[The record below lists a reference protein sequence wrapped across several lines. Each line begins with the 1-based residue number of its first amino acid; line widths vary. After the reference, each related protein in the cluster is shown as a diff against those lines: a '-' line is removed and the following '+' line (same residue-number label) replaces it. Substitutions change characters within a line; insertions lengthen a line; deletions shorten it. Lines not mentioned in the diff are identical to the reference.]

1 MAKKYN
7 RDYPLPS
14 SNDMMGGPGKPNYT
28 AKDSTNYMKMHNMR
42 QASFK
47 KAVEAGNSYMGSV
60 KRRELMK
67 KMEANPFHKTFKS
80 RNK

>member
-14 SNDMMGGPGKPNYT
+14 SNDMMGGPGKPKYT

-47 KAVEAGNSYMGSV
+47 KAYEAGNSYMGSV

>member
-1 MAKKYN
+1 MAKKMN
-7 RDYPLPS
+7 RDTPLPS
-14 SNDMMGGPGKPNYT
+14 SDGMFGGPGKPKYT
-28 AKDSTNYMKMHNMR
+28 AKDSTNYMKMHNQV

-47 KAVEAGNSYMGSV
+47 KAYEAGNSYMGSV

-80 RNK
+80 KNK

>member
-1 MAKKYN
+1 MAKKMT

-14 SNDMMGGPGKPNYT
+14 SDGMMGGPGKPKYT
-28 AKDSTNYMKMHNMR
+28 AKDSTNYMSMHNMR

-67 KMEANPFHKTFKS
+67 KMEANPFHNTFKS
-80 RNK
+80 RKK